1 LFCSL
6 NHKEG
11 CALTHLASIRITM
24 ASHRRPLLHTDTQC
38 ARDTRRQHVILVG
51 HKALPLFDET
61 LVCWSLTV
69 STSQMSKR
77 ATTLKERVNQAANPC
92 ACSHSRVPPTPHA
105 FSLYFSRTHIH
116 IASVIADPCKL
127 CTVAACSAVARTRLR
142 AQGVSMGVPCAWVMG
157 ICMGRRRPHDEGHC
171 TQKPSN

>member
-1 LFCSL
+1 MVGSDACFCSL

-51 HKALPLFDET
+51 HKALPLFDE
-61 LVCWSLTV
+61 LLCAGRCLRE
-69 STSQMSKR
+69 R

-105 FSLYFSRTHIH
+105 FYLYLSRTHIH
-116 IASVIADPCKL
+116 TASVIADPCKL
-127 CTVAACSAVARTRLR
+127 YTVAACSAVARTRLR
-142 AQGVSMGVPCAWVMG
+142 AQGVSMGVPCAWVMS
-157 ICMGRRRPHDEGHC
+157 ICMRRRRPHDEGHC
-171 TQKPSN
+171 MRKPSN